1 MGDEF
6 LRKRGKRFK
15 HLSSEAYDQE
25 LATSNLFS
33 DRQHVF
39 SESYP
44 CIAEIGIAAVAVGQ
58 EVTIYDVGGDDL
70 LVRRQSQ
77 NLGIIHGPD
86 AYNLREAMRHDPTC
100 RRMVTALIE
109 RQSVVSNRIYIRIS
123 ETNKACTNS
132 DGSYL

>member
-15 HLSSEAYDQE
+15 NLSSEAYDQE

-33 DRQHVF
+33 DRLHIF

-44 CIAEIGIAAVAVGQ
+44 CVAEIGITAVAPGQ
-58 EVTIYDVGGDDL
+58 EVTIYDVGSDDL

-77 NLGIIHGPD
+77 NLGIIQGPD
-86 AYNLREAMRHDPTC
+86 ACNLREAMRHDPRC
-100 RRMVTALIE
+100 GRMVSALVE

-123 ETNKACTNS
+123 ETNGVRTNS